1 MTDSGRCTSDQCG
14 WVAYMKRRAGSW
26 IISAEQLA
34 ERVGITR
41 ESVTNQLITN
51 CHLSSELFSTD
62 AGARITLCPDASAP
76 RHRRFNNDLSSDGGM
91 ERCSELARF
100 TAPRPPRSQRWLG
113 PSL

>member
-51 CHLSSELFSTD
+51 CHLSSELFTLKEFSRRAHQVKVEEHAAKHAEYRYD
-62 AGARITLCPDASAP
+62 APLPG
-76 RHRRFNNDLSSDGGM
+76 LSSVRG
-91 ERCSELARF
+91 RLSAS
-100 TAPRPPRSQRWLG
+100 PRSK
-113 PSL
+113 P